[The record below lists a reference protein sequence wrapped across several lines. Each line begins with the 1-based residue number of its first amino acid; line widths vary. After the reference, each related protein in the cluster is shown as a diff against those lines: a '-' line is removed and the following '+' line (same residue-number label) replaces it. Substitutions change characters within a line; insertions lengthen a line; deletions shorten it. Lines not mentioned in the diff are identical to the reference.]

1 MAVHDIIGV
10 PATLEL
16 CAEECVEL
24 AHVCL
29 KLARGFRKDNPTDAD
44 LTNVIE
50 GINEEVADVLICI
63 DNLRDTNI
71 LQNSKIFKYTIEK
84 INRRNKM
91 LEEKEK
97 ENEND

>member
-29 KLARGFRKDNPTDAD
+29 KLARGFRKDNPTDAN
-44 LTNVIE
+44 LTKVIE
-50 GINEEVADVLICI
+50 CINEEVADVLICI

-71 LQNSKIFKYTIEK
+71 IRNSKIFSYTIEK

-91 LEEKEK
+91 LKEK
-97 ENEND
+97 ENENDNQ

>member
-29 KLARGFRKDNPTDAD
+29 KLARGLRRENPTDAD
-44 LTNVIE
+44 LNNVRE
-50 GINEEVADVLICI
+50 RINEEVADVLICI

-71 LQNSKIFKYTIEK
+71 LRNSSIFKYTVEK
-84 INRRNKM
+84 THRRNKM
-91 LEEKEK
+91 LKEK